1 VSEAPPDATAVD
13 HCWSLSAVSD
23 EQQII
28 SGPPWHDPPRKA
40 FNHHQEAASQVY
52 SIGREESE
60 MKPKW
65 RLNRF
70 WFWIQVPLY
79 FVLSE
84 YGRANQF
91 ARANSGDP
99 K

>member
-1 VSEAPPDATAVD
+1 
-13 HCWSLSAVSD
+13 
-23 EQQII
+23 
-28 SGPPWHDPPRKA
+28 
-40 FNHHQEAASQVY
+40 
-52 SIGREESE
+52 